1 MTYKRVRYSLKKRGN
16 KAFEEKSVLLDKIK
30 DGVHSEHYRPVY
42 FYEAV
47 FAASPPIQYGWD
59 PRGQPHMLELRNHC
73 CRSVPDASGYS
84 NNMLFYKTE
93 SGSTTRADVTYFLEQ
108 VARQGDERLTIL
120 VLGDPPVHRRVDEET
135 RKICF
140 FEHSMCLLYLPALNL
155 IEMVWKQAI
164 YHWRR
169 FINWNKE
176 RLESEKRVV
185 AGNRF

>member
-1 MTYKRVRYSLKKRGN
+1 M
-16 KAFEEKSVLLDKIK
+16 
-30 DGVHSEHYRPVY
+30 
-42 FYEAV
+42 
-47 FAASPPIQYGWD
+47 
-59 PRGQPHMLELRNHC
+59 
-73 CRSVPDASGYS
+73 
-84 NNMLFYKTE
+84 
-93 SGSTTRADVTYFLEQ
+93 RADVTYFLEQ